1 MKNLEK
7 ILEMNL
13 SLVCVWLKHILFFSK
28 INYYYYILDLDDES
42 EESDSVSEGVSESE
56 PPTASEEESPEVK
69 D

>member
-1 MKNLEK
+1 
-7 ILEMNL
+7 MNL
-13 SLVCVWLKHILFFSK
+13 SQVCVWLEHILFFSK

>member
-1 MKNLEK
+1 
-7 ILEMNL
+7 MNL
-13 SLVCVWLKHILFFSK
+13 SLVCVWLEHILFFSK

-69 D
+69 RLIIEE

>member
-1 MKNLEK
+1 
-7 ILEMNL
+7 MNL
-13 SLVCVWLKHILFFSK
+13 SLVCVWLEHILFFLK

>member
-1 MKNLEK
+1 
-7 ILEMNL
+7 MNL
-13 SLVCVWLKHILFFSK
+13 SLVCVWLEHILFFSK

-42 EESDSVSEGVSESE
+42 EESEDSVSEGVSESE